1 MAKRDKKTAA
11 PKLKQKEQTATV
23 ADVRKRNS
31 ASATSE
37 GTQVNCFNEVYS
49 YAGKWYGPG
58 VVTIKDAEAATMVQK
73 SVDRV
78 EGQKQEAEQA
88 RKDGVAHTP
97 ATSTT
102 HHWTRGDNVAAPVA
116 AAPVQFGDEEDT
128 EDDDTDDELEH
139 MRAAAA
145 QAASGT
151 DEDAEEDDTEGDGD
165 EESDNEE

>member
-116 AAPVQFGDEEDT
+116 AVQFGDEEDT